1 MKKAQIKEV
10 VEWTFCIIL
19 AVVLALIVRYFVG
32 TPTVVNQVSM
42 YSTLIPNDRLIL
54 NRTSRGKMPNRGEI
68 ITFEAPSK
76 TIIFNDHLNQDN
88 PVAIYD
94 DIPSN
99 VVNKFIYYVLEV
111 GKKSYIKRVIGIAGD
126 HIEIKDGVVYL
137 NNQILEEPYLKQ
149 ETLTEEKKIKD
160 IVVPNGYVFV
170 MGDNRA
176 SSTDSREIGCI
187 PVDKIESKA
196 VFRFWPFSR
205 WGQI

>member
-1 MKKAQIKEV
+1 MKKPQIKEV
-10 VEWTFCIIL
+10 IEWTFCIIL
-19 AVVLALIVRYFVG
+19 AVALALIVRYFIG

-54 NRTSRGKMPNRGEI
+54 NRTSRSKKPNRGEI
-68 ITFEAPSK
+68 ITFEAPINNIDK
-76 TIIFNDHLNQDN
+76 DN
-88 PVAIYD
+88 PVAIYEEV
-94 DIPSN
+94 SQN
-99 VVNKFIYYVLEV
+99 VVNKFVYYVLEV

-137 NNQILEEPYLKQ
+137 NDQILEEPYLKQ
-149 ETLTEEKKIKD
+149 ETVTEEKKIKD
-160 IVVPNGYVFV
+160 IIVPNGYVFV

-187 PVDKIESKA
+187 PVEKIEAKA

>member
-1 MKKAQIKEV
+1 MKKAHIKEV
-10 VEWTFCIIL
+10 MEWTFCIIL
-19 AVVLALIVRYFVG
+19 AVTVALIVRYFIG

-54 NRTSRGKMPNRGEI
+54 NRMSRGKMPNRGEI
-68 ITFEAPSK
+68 ITFEAPRMIS
-76 TIIFNDHLNQDN
+76 INNIDQDN

-94 DIPSN
+94 EVPQN
-99 VVNKFIYYVLEV
+99 VLNKFIYYVLEL
-111 GKKSYIKRVIGIAGD
+111 GKKSYIKRVIGVAGD

-137 NNQILEEPYLKQ
+137 NDQILEEPYLKQ

-170 MGDNRA
+170 MGDNRG

-187 PVDKIESKA
+187 PVEKIEAKA